1 MALYRQEGSKVWWMS
16 YSFQGRQIR
25 KSTGAT
31 NKKIAESIYFKVKT
45 QIAEGAYLE
54 NSQGKSKTLSEMFSR
69 YLEEVTPNKNPVTQV
84 DEKRFAR
91 CFLEFVGDRKL
102 MEVSSD
108 LLFRY
113 VTHRR
118 KTVVPGTINRE
129 LAFFSSTFNQA
140 IKVWGWCQNNPVSR
154 IKREKEHKRVKYFPD
169 NEFAEIFNRL
179 VDWVRPIVLLGK
191 NSGLRLS
198 NLVNLQW
205 SEVSLKKQLI
215 VLDAQKM
222 KNAYSLGL
230 PLNQQAFEVL
240 KDQHKHRELHTPFVF
255 FNRDGKPYTKWG
267 VYRAFKRSCIESGYP
282 DYRFHDLRHDFCSKL
297 VQAGVDLYTVKELA
311 GHKDITTTQRYAHLN
326 PERLKQ
332 AVSALD
338 YHSFII
344 VDKKD
349 TGTKDVSS

>member
-1 MALYRQEGSKVWWMS
+1 MALYRQNEGKVWWMS

-25 KSTGAT
+25 KSTGTT
-31 NKKIAESIYFKVKT
+31 NKKIAESIFYKVKT

-54 NSQGKSKTLSEMFSR
+54 NIQGKSKTLSEMFSR
-69 YLEEVTPNKNPVTQV
+69 YLEEVTPNKNPVTQK

-118 KTVVPGTINRE
+118 KKVVPGTINRE
-129 LAFFSSTFNQA
+129 LAFLSSTFNQA

-198 NLVNLQW
+198 NLTHLQW
-205 SEVSLKKQLI
+205 SEVSLKKRLI
-215 VLDAQKM
+215 VLDAKKM
-222 KNAYSLGL
+222 KNSYSLGL
-230 PLNQQAFEVL
+230 PLNQQALEVL
-240 KDQHKHRELHTPFVF
+240 IERNKHRELHIPYVF
-255 FNRDGKPYTKWG
+255 FNRDSKPYTKWG
-267 VYRAFKRSCIESGYP
+267 VYQIGRASC
-282 DYRFHDLRHDFCSKL
+282 R
-297 VQAGVDLYTVKELA
+297 
-311 GHKDITTTQRYAHLN
+311 
-326 PERLKQ
+326 ER
-332 AVSALD
+332 V
-338 YHSFII
+338 
-344 VDKKD
+344 
-349 TGTKDVSS
+349 

>member
-1 MALYRQEGSKVWWMS
+1 MGLYRQGSSTVWWMS
-16 YSFQGRQIR
+16 YSFRGRQVR
-25 KSTGAT
+25 KSTGTT
-31 NKKIAESIYFKVKT
+31 NKKVADTILSKVKT

-108 LLFRY
+108 WVARY
-113 VTHRR
+113 VAHRR
-118 KTVVPGTINRE
+118 KTVVPSTVNRE
-129 LAFFSSTFNQA
+129 LAFLSSSFNQA
-140 IKVWGWCQNNPVSR
+140 MKVWGWCQSNPVSR

-191 NSGLRLS
+191 NTGLRLS

-205 SEVSLKKQLI
+205 SEVFLKKQLI
-215 VLDAQKM
+215 VLDAKKM
-222 KNAYSLGL
+222 KNSYSLGL

-240 KDQHKHRELHTPFVF
+240 KNQNRHRELHTPYVF

-267 VYRAFKRSCIESGYP
+267 VYRAFKRVCIEVGYP

-332 AVSALD
+332 AVSVLD
-338 YHSFII
+338 YHNFII
-344 VDKKD
+344 VDKKE
-349 TGTKDVSS
+349 TGANDVSH